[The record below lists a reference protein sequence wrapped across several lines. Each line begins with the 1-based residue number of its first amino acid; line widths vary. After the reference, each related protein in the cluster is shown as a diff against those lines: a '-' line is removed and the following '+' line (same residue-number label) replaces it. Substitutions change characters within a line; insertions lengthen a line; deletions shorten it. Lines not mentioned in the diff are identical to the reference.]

1 MRSSLKSAVLI
12 TALALM
18 GGVACSKKVATKPT
32 KPVPAGIALFQ
43 FTRKVQGPVDLT
55 LDGVRIPVEATKK
68 NKKARRLVVTGI
80 PAGKHRFFIYS
91 PRDAFGADQGEF
103 EITGTQGVYLVTF
116 AQSFKAVL
124 YGKSEALPAAEGIP
138 GIKARLEP

>member
-12 TALALM
+12 AALALVT
-18 GGVACSKKVATKPT
+18 GVACSKKVATKPT
-32 KPVPAGIALFQ
+32 KPVPASTALFQ

-55 LDGVRIPVEATKK
+55 LDGVRIPVEPLKK
-68 NKKARRLVVTGI
+68 GKKARSLVVTGI
-80 PAGKHRFFIYS
+80 PAGKHRFFLYS

-103 EITGTQGVYLVTF
+103 EIAGTQGVYLVTF
-116 AQSFKAVL
+116 AQSFNAVL
-124 YGKSEALPAAEGIP
+124 YGKSEALPAAEGMA